1 MGKPLTADILRVVT
15 WNKPSTWPDGAVF
28 RVGIWL
34 VGSAV
39 AAVVTLASPLIQI
52 RDSPHSTVGLVDVLS
67 KGDLYIVA
75 LTITI
80 AGVVELGV
88 SHDVVRMERR
98 TGWAFAMALAS
109 VVVVGFAAFRYA
121 DGVTKID
128 QARQA
133 NISIQEVFDLPA
145 FAHDSMWAFLAS
157 LFLSSFCVS
166 LTRETPPEKTEVSV

>member
-1 MGKPLTADILRVVT
+1 VV
-15 WNKPSTWPDGAVF
+15 WDKPSTWPDGPVF
-28 RVGIWL
+28 RVAIWL
-34 VGSAV
+34 AGSV
-39 AAVVTLASPLIQI
+39 FAAVVPLASPLIQI
-52 RDSPHSTVGLVDVLS
+52 RDAPHSTLGLVDVLS

-88 SHDVVRMERR
+88 SHDVVRAERR

-121 DGVTKID
+121 DGVTKI
-128 QARQA
+128 AEA
-133 NISIQEVFDLPA
+133 TNAKTSIREVFDLPA
-145 FAHDSMWAFLAS
+145 FAHDSIWVFIAS

-166 LTRETPPEKTEVSV
+166 MTRATATMTRATATIT